1 MQSDPP
7 SHINIRLPNENVQ
20 EEEEE
25 EEEGEHKKY
34 VHKEEEQEE
43 EEDTVPVIP
52 VGCISISAALIIMG
66 QMLTRHSGIRV
77 ASINQI

>member
-1 MQSDPP
+1 MCRVIPPHISISDCLMK
-7 SHINIRLPNENVQ
+7 RC
-20 EEEEE
+20 EEEEQKE
-25 EEEGEHKKY
+25 DEHKKY

-66 QMLTRHSGIRV
+66 QMLTRHSGIR
-77 ASINQI
+77 